1 MKMTGPKEAERLTML
16 ELMRKD
22 PDYEAFEENYGD
34 AIGYHLRTEQFQRS
48 GQRFSLVF
56 NVGAVALERY
66 LVAMCHLYGMM
77 PLNHNFICLMNAV
90 ELVVDFPPE
99 LNKEIRSLDF
109 IFGICSL
116 DDYFHG
122 EPTPK
127 DAERVLAMC
136 GQVRQ
141 LFDLER
147 VASIRQTAAAEQNE
161 ENSL

>member
-1 MKMTGPKEAERLTML
+1 MSLLDLIRKE
-16 ELMRKD
+16 

-34 AIGYHLRTEQFQRS
+34 AIGYHLRAEQFQTN

-66 LVAMCHLYGMM
+66 LVAMCHLYGVM

-90 ELVVDFPPE
+90 ELVADFPKK
-99 LNKEIRSLDF
+99 LNKEIRDLDF

-127 DAERVLAMC
+127 DAEQVLALC
-136 GQVRQ
+136 SEVRK

-147 VASIRQTAAAEQNE
+147 VSAIRQSALLEQAADLEA
-161 ENSL
+161 

>member
-1 MKMTGPKEAERLTML
+1 MTTML
-16 ELMRKD
+16 ELISKD

-34 AIGYHLRTEQFQRS
+34 AIGYHLRTEQFRRS

-66 LVAMCHLYGMM
+66 LVAMCHLYGVM

-90 ELVVDFPPE
+90 ELVADIPPD

-116 DDYFHG
+116 EDYFHG
-122 EPTPK
+122 EPTPG
-127 DAERVLAMC
+127 DAERVLVMC
-136 GQVRQ
+136 DEIRQ
-141 LFDLER
+141 LFDVER
-147 VASIRQTAAAEQNE
+147 MAAIRQTAAAAKEQDCGDTFP
-161 ENSL
+161 

>member
-1 MKMTGPKEAERLTML
+1 MTML
-16 ELMRKD
+16 ELMQKE
-22 PDYEAFEENYGD
+22 PDYQAFEENYGD
-34 AIGYHLRTEQFQRS
+34 AVGYHLRAEQFRRS

-66 LVAMCHLYGMM
+66 LVAMCHLYGVM

-90 ELVVDFPPE
+90 ELVTEVPRE

-136 GQVRQ
+136 GEVRQ

-147 VASIRQTAAAEQNE
+147 MAAIRQTAAAAELAEADQAE
-161 ENSL
+161 A